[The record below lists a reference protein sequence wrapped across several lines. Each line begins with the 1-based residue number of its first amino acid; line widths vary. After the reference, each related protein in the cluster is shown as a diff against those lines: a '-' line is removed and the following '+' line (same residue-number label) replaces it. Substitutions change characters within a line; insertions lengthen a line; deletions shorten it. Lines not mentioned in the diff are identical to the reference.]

1 MRITLYNWL
10 DLLSRNIEKKWILSN
25 QSNTSNKMVSKTRK
39 RQLRKSNLENSSFR
53 VNETPIEPVRNENV
67 SRNTNNVLSDIDIN
81 AIIRETVQKE
91 LNKYGVVGLTNKTND
106 GLIQS
111 SSKTN
116 DVENVN
122 VNMCRG
128 THEVAGNSKTDLNKS
143 VRNDCPDSSVLARHN
158 PIGSEPDNR
167 HMATEMGLPRN
178 GNPNVRNTV
187 HENRQ
192 TRKVPEFLTGNSI
205 YNITNDVMNS
215 TMIEHTRPN
224 RERVSSITRLAD
236 AITSRLPASGSTST
250 IKPVTTSALTFDGK
264 NEKFELFEDWF
275 NTLVKMQPGITEEM
289 KINQFHAHLR
299 KDALQTF
306 HNINST
312 NKNRLEDILVVFR
325 RKYVKP
331 ESTATARHKW
341 HKLMFDPNRQS
352 LPDFLEELQQG
363 AEKAF
368 GESANQ

>member
-1 MRITLYNWL
+1 M
-10 DLLSRNIEKKWILSN
+10 
-25 QSNTSNKMVSKTRK
+25 
-39 RQLRKSNLENSSFR
+39 
-53 VNETPIEPVRNENV
+53 
-67 SRNTNNVLSDIDIN
+67 
-81 AIIRETVQKE
+81 A
-91 LNKYGVVGLTNKTND
+91 NKTND

-116 DVENVN
+116 NGDNVN
-122 VNMCRG
+122 NNRYRVTR
-128 THEVAGNSKTDLNKS
+128 EVAGNSKTDLNKS

-158 PIGSEPDNR
+158 PFGSEPDNR

-178 GNPNVRNTV
+178 GNSDARNTV
-187 HENRQ
+187 HENRR
-192 TRKVPEFLTGNSI
+192 TRKVPEFLTGDSL
-205 YNITNDVMNS
+205 YNMTNDVMNS
-215 TMIEHTRPN
+215 TMIEHTRQN

-236 AITSRLPASGSTST
+236 AITSRLPASNSTSA

-312 NKNRLEDILVVFR
+312 NKHKLEDILVVFR

-331 ESTATARHKW
+331 ESTATAKHKW

-368 GESANQ
+368 GESANQMINSLLYAKLPPHLKRSINTAYLENGLTRK

>member
-1 MRITLYNWL
+1 M
-10 DLLSRNIEKKWILSN
+10 
-25 QSNTSNKMVSKTRK
+25 
-39 RQLRKSNLENSSFR
+39 
-53 VNETPIEPVRNENV
+53 
-67 SRNTNNVLSDIDIN
+67 
-81 AIIRETVQKE
+81 
-91 LNKYGVVGLTNKTND
+91 TNKTND

-116 DVENVN
+116 IGDNVN
-122 VNMCRG
+122 NNRYRVTR
-128 THEVAGNSKTDLNKS
+128 EVAGNSKTDLNKS

-158 PIGSEPDNR
+158 PIGPETDNR

-178 GNPNVRNTV
+178 GNPDARNTV
-187 HENRQ
+187 HENRR
-192 TRKVPEFLTGNSI
+192 TRKVPEFLTGDSL
-205 YNITNDVMNS
+205 YNMTNDVMNS
-215 TMIEHTRPN
+215 TMIEHTRQN

-236 AITSRLPASGSTST
+236 AITSRLPASNNTSA

-306 HNINST
+306 HNINSM
-312 NKNRLEDILVVFR
+312 NKHKLEDILVVFR

-331 ESTATARHKW
+331 ESTATAKHKW

-352 LPDFLEELQQG
+352 LPDF
-363 AEKAF
+363 
-368 GESANQ
+368 